1 MRLIV
6 AGRLE
11 RELARYREAELTY
24 PERGATAGSL
34 PAGYR
39 HLRCRR
45 LLGHGRPVLDA
56 AAALIMSWRMH
67 RHAGLRLAATASGA
81 DVGATVVMCA
91 GWGRVGVLAAC
102 RVVWAL
108 DEDDR
113 RGFAYGTLPDHPEV
127 GEEAFVVERDAGNAV
142 WLGITAFSRPDGL
155 LPLLAGPA
163 GRRAQDMMTS
173 RYARV
178 VRDATGLA
186 ER

>member
-11 RELARYREAELTY
+11 REVARYRKAELTY

-39 HLRCRR
+39 HLRRR
-45 LLGHGRPVLDA
+45 VLLGHGRPVLDA
-56 AAALIMSWRMH
+56 AAAAVMSWRMH
-67 RHAGLRLAATASGA
+67 RHAVLRLVATTSEV

-102 RVVWAL
+102 RVVWVL
-108 DEDDR
+108 DEADR
-113 RGFAYGTLPDHPEV
+113 HGFAYGTLPDHPEV
-127 GEEAFVVERDAGNAV
+127 GEEAFVVERDADDAV
-142 WLGITAFSRPDGL
+142 WLGITAFSRPNGL
-155 LPLLAGPA
+155 LPLMAGPA
-163 GRRAQDMMTS
+163 GRRAQEMMTV

-178 VRDATGLA
+178 VQDTAGLS
-186 ER
+186 EG